1 MHRRHHDDVFP
12 IAKTI
17 RVQKNHE
24 IIRIIISLFIMLGI
38 YADRGT
44 FFSLFFSSRLVYHK
58 IYLKFT
64 PVILEMSEL
73 HALT

>member
-38 YADRGT
+38 YADRDT
-44 FFSLFFSSRLVYHK
+44 FFFSLFLFTTRLPQNLLD
-58 IYLKFT
+58 IYT
-64 PVILEMSEL
+64 GYP
-73 HALT
+73 